1 MKKMKISFISLGCDK
16 NLVDSEKML
25 AMMYDLGYEVTDD
38 ISDAEA
44 VVINTCCFIHDAKQE
59 SINTIIE
66 TAGYKKTGRLKYLI
80 VTGCLATRY
89 HAEISECLPEVDA
102 ILSSSAADEL
112 DACIK
117 KLAGKGLKDKS
128 IIKDINRDPDLGKK
142 RLHNNLK
149 NYAYL
154 KIAEGCSKHCTY
166 CVIPSIKGEYRSFPF
181 VDIISEA
188 RDAVKMGKNELILI
202 AQEITVYGMDIYG
215 RKRLSDLLY
224 ALSEIEG
231 LEWIRLMYC
240 YPEEIDD
247 ELIKAIR
254 DIDKVCK
261 YIDMP
266 IQHISDGILKKMG
279 RKTTGKDIRTLIGK
293 LRKEIPGIAIR
304 TSLITGFPGETEED
318 HEELLE
324 FIKEYR
330 LDRVGVFTY
339 SKEENTPAARFKP
352 VVLKKIKEKRRKELM
367 LAQQQIVFEENKK
380 LYGKVMPAVA
390 EGYLPEEK
398 VYVFRTYRDA
408 PDVDG
413 CCFVSSDRD
422 IVLGTMIN
430 VKINGAAG
438 YDLTADVSQNEEVL

>member
-1 MKKMKISFISLGCDK
+1 MMKKMKISFISLGCDK

-25 AMMYDLGYEVTDD
+25 AMMNDSGYEVTD
-38 ISDAEA
+38 IIADAEA
-44 VVINTCCFIHDAKQE
+44 VIINTCCFIHDAKQE
-59 SINTIIE
+59 SIDTIIE

-89 HAEISECLPEVDA
+89 HDEISEYLPEVDA

-112 DACIK
+112 DSCLK
-117 KLAGKGLKDKS
+117 KLSGKGLESKS

-149 NYAYL
+149 NYAYI
-154 KIAEGCSKHCTY
+154 KIGEGCSKHCTY

-181 VDIISEA
+181 ENIISEA
-188 RDAVKMGKNELILI
+188 RDAVEKGKNELILI
-202 AQEITVYGMDIYG
+202 AQETTVYGTDLYG
-215 RKRLSDLLY
+215 RKRLSELLY
-224 ALSEIEG
+224 ALNDIEG

-266 IQHISDGILKKMG
+266 IQHISDSILKRMG
-279 RKTTGKDIRTLIGK
+279 RKTTGDDIRKLIVK

-318 HEELLE
+318 HTELLE

-367 LAQQQIVFEENKK
+367 LAQQEIVFEEHEK
-380 LYGKVMPAVA
+380 LYGKVLKAVA

-398 VYVFRTYRDA
+398 VYVARTYRDA

-422 IVLGTMIN
+422 IVLGTVTD

-438 YDLTADVSQNEEVL
+438 YDLTAEEVI

>member
-1 MKKMKISFISLGCDK
+1 MMKKMKISFISLGCDK

-25 AMMYDLGYEVTDD
+25 AMMNDSGYEITDNAA
-38 ISDAEA
+38 DADA

-59 SINTIIE
+59 SIDTIIE

-89 HAEISECLPEVDA
+89 HDEISEFLPEVDA
-102 ILSSSAADEL
+102 ILSSSATDEL
-112 DACIK
+112 DSCLK
-117 KLAGKGLKDKS
+117 KLSGKGLESKS

-149 NYAYL
+149 NYAYI
-154 KIAEGCSKHCTY
+154 KIGEGCSKHCTY

-181 VDIISEA
+181 EDIISEA
-188 RDAVKMGKNELILI
+188 EDAVKKGKNELILI
-202 AQEITVYGMDIYG
+202 AQETTVYGIDLYG
-215 RKRLSDLLY
+215 RKRLAELLY
-224 ALSEIEG
+224 ALNDIEG
-231 LEWIRLMYC
+231 LDWIRLMYC

-266 IQHISDGILKKMG
+266 IQHISDGILKRMG
-279 RKTTGKDIRTLIGK
+279 RKTTGDDIRKLIIR

-318 HEELLE
+318 HAELLK

-352 VVLKKIKEKRRKELM
+352 VVLKKIREKRRKELM
-367 LAQQQIVFEENKK
+367 LAQQEIVFEENKK
-380 LYGKVMPAVA
+380 LCGKKLQAVV

-398 VYVFRTYRDA
+398 VYVARTYRDA

-422 IVLGTMIN
+422 IVSGT
-430 VKINGAAG
+430 VTDVRINGAVG
-438 YDLTADVSQNEEVL
+438 YDLTAREEPS

>member
-1 MKKMKISFISLGCDK
+1 MMKKMKISFISLGCDK

-25 AMMYDLGYEVTDD
+25 AMMNDSGYEITDNAA
-38 ISDAEA
+38 DADA

-59 SINTIIE
+59 SIDTIIE

-89 HAEISECLPEVDA
+89 HDEISEFLPEVDA

-112 DACIK
+112 DSCLK
-117 KLAGKGLKDKS
+117 KLSGKGLESKS

-149 NYAYL
+149 NYAYI
-154 KIAEGCSKHCTY
+154 KIGEGCSKHCTY

-181 VDIISEA
+181 EDIISEA
-188 RDAVKMGKNELILI
+188 EDAVKKGKNELILI
-202 AQEITVYGMDIYG
+202 AQETTVYGIDLYG
-215 RKRLSDLLY
+215 RKRLVELLY
-224 ALSEIEG
+224 ALNDIEG
-231 LEWIRLMYC
+231 LDWIRLMYC

-266 IQHISDGILKKMG
+266 IQHISDGILKRMG
-279 RKTTGKDIRTLIGK
+279 RKTTGDDIRELIIR

-318 HEELLE
+318 HAELLK

-352 VVLKKIKEKRRKELM
+352 VVLKKIREKRRKELM
-367 LAQQQIVFEENKK
+367 LAQQEIVFEENKK
-380 LYGKVMPAVA
+380 LCGKKLQAVV

-398 VYVFRTYRDA
+398 VYVARTYRDA

-422 IVLGTMIN
+422 IVSGT
-430 VKINGAAG
+430 VTDVRINGAVG
-438 YDLTADVSQNEEVL
+438 YDLTAREEPS

>member
-1 MKKMKISFISLGCDK
+1 MMKKMKISFISLGCDK

-25 AMMYDLGYEVTDD
+25 AMMNDSGYEVTD
-38 ISDAEA
+38 IIADAEA
-44 VVINTCCFIHDAKQE
+44 VIINTCCFIHDAKQE
-59 SINTIIE
+59 SIDTIIE

-89 HAEISECLPEVDA
+89 HDEISEYLPEVDA

-112 DACIK
+112 DSCLK
-117 KLAGKGLKDKS
+117 KLSGKGLESKS

-149 NYAYL
+149 NYAYI
-154 KIAEGCSKHCTY
+154 KIGEGCSKHCTY

-181 VDIISEA
+181 EDIISEA
-188 RDAVKMGKNELILI
+188 RDAVEKGKNELILI
-202 AQEITVYGMDIYG
+202 AQETTVYGTDLYG
-215 RKRLSDLLY
+215 RKRLSELLY
-224 ALSEIEG
+224 ALNDIEG

-247 ELIKAIR
+247 ELINAIR

-266 IQHISDGILKKMG
+266 IQHISDSILKRMG
-279 RKTTGKDIRTLIGK
+279 RKTTGDDIRKLIVK

-318 HEELLE
+318 HTELLE

-367 LAQQQIVFEENKK
+367 LAQQEIVFEENEK
-380 LYGKVMPAVA
+380 LYGKVLKAVA

-398 VYVFRTYRDA
+398 VYVARTYRDA

-422 IVLGTMIN
+422 IVLGTVTD

-438 YDLTADVSQNEEVL
+438 YDLTAEEVI

>member
-1 MKKMKISFISLGCDK
+1 MMKKMKISFISLGCDK

-25 AMMYDLGYEVTDD
+25 AMMNDSGYEVTD
-38 ISDAEA
+38 IIADAEA
-44 VVINTCCFIHDAKQE
+44 VIINTCCFIHDAKQE
-59 SINTIIE
+59 SIDTIIE

-89 HAEISECLPEVDA
+89 HDEISEYLPEVDA

-112 DACIK
+112 DSCLK
-117 KLAGKGLKDKS
+117 KLSGKGLESKS

-149 NYAYL
+149 NYAYI
-154 KIAEGCSKHCTY
+154 KIGEGCSKHCTY

-181 VDIISEA
+181 EDIISEA
-188 RDAVKMGKNELILI
+188 RDAVEKGKNELILI
-202 AQEITVYGMDIYG
+202 AQETTVYGTDLYG
-215 RKRLSDLLY
+215 RKRLSELLY
-224 ALSEIEG
+224 ALNDIEG

-247 ELIKAIR
+247 ELINAIR

-266 IQHISDGILKKMG
+266 IQHISDSILKRMG
-279 RKTTGKDIRTLIGK
+279 RKTTGDDIRKLIVK

-318 HEELLE
+318 HTELLE

-352 VVLKKIKEKRRKELM
+352 AVLKKIKEKRRKELM
-367 LAQQQIVFEENKK
+367 LAQQEIVFEENEK
-380 LYGKVMPAVA
+380 LYGKVLKAVA

-398 VYVFRTYRDA
+398 VYVARTYRDA

-422 IVLGTMIN
+422 IVLGTVTD
-430 VKINGAAG
+430 VKINGAVG
-438 YDLTADVSQNEEVL
+438 YDLTAEEVI

>member
-1 MKKMKISFISLGCDK
+1 MMKKMKISFISLGCDK

-25 AMMYDLGYEVTDD
+25 AMMNDSGYEVTD
-38 ISDAEA
+38 IIADAEA
-44 VVINTCCFIHDAKQE
+44 VIINTCCFIHDAKQE
-59 SINTIIE
+59 SIDTIIE

-89 HAEISECLPEVDA
+89 HDEISEYLPEVDA

-112 DACIK
+112 DSCLK
-117 KLAGKGLKDKS
+117 KLSGKGLESKS

-149 NYAYL
+149 NYAYI
-154 KIAEGCSKHCTY
+154 KIGEGCSKHCTY

-181 VDIISEA
+181 EDIISEA
-188 RDAVKMGKNELILI
+188 RDAVEKGKNELILI
-202 AQEITVYGMDIYG
+202 AQETTVYGTDLYG
-215 RKRLSDLLY
+215 RKRLSELLY
-224 ALSEIEG
+224 ALNDIEG

-266 IQHISDGILKKMG
+266 IQHISDSILKRMG
-279 RKTTGKDIRTLIGK
+279 RKTTGDDIRKLIVK

-318 HEELLE
+318 HTELLE

-367 LAQQQIVFEENKK
+367 LAQQEIVFEENEK
-380 LYGKVMPAVA
+380 LYGKVLKAVA

-398 VYVFRTYRDA
+398 VYVARTYRDA

-422 IVLGTMIN
+422 IVLGTVTD

-438 YDLTADVSQNEEVL
+438 YDLTAEEVI

>member
-1 MKKMKISFISLGCDK
+1 MMKKMKISFISLGCDK

-25 AMMYDLGYEVTDD
+25 AMMNDSGYEVTD
-38 ISDAEA
+38 IIADAEA
-44 VVINTCCFIHDAKQE
+44 VIINTCCFIHDAKQE
-59 SINTIIE
+59 SIDTIIE

-89 HAEISECLPEVDA
+89 HDEISEYLPEVDA

-112 DACIK
+112 DSCLK
-117 KLAGKGLKDKS
+117 KLSGKGLESKS
-128 IIKDINRDPDLGKK
+128 IIKDINRDPDFGKK

-149 NYAYL
+149 NYAYI
-154 KIAEGCSKHCTY
+154 KIGEGCSKHCTY
-166 CVIPSIKGEYRSFPF
+166 CVIPAIKGEYRSFPF
-181 VDIISEA
+181 EDIISEA
-188 RDAVKMGKNELILI
+188 RDAVEKGKNELILI
-202 AQEITVYGMDIYG
+202 AQETTVYGTDLYG
-215 RKRLSDLLY
+215 RKRLSELLY
-224 ALSEIEG
+224 ALNGIEG

-247 ELIKAIR
+247 ELINAIR

-266 IQHISDGILKKMG
+266 IQHISDSILKRMG
-279 RKTTGKDIRTLIGK
+279 RKTTGDDIRKLIVK
-293 LRKEIPGIAIR
+293 LRREIPGIAIR

-318 HEELLE
+318 HTELLE

-367 LAQQQIVFEENKK
+367 LAQQEIVFEENEK
-380 LYGKVMPAVA
+380 LYGKVLKAVA

-398 VYVFRTYRDA
+398 VYVARTYRDA

-422 IVLGTMIN
+422 IVLGTVTD

-438 YDLTADVSQNEEVL
+438 YDLTAEEVI

>member
-1 MKKMKISFISLGCDK
+1 MMKKMKISFISLGCDK

-25 AMMYDLGYEVTDD
+25 AMMNDSGYEVTD
-38 ISDAEA
+38 IIADAEA
-44 VVINTCCFIHDAKQE
+44 VIINTCCFIHDAKQE
-59 SINTIIE
+59 SIDTIIE

-89 HAEISECLPEVDA
+89 HDEISEYLPEVDA

-112 DACIK
+112 DSCLK
-117 KLAGKGLKDKS
+117 KLSGKGLESKS

-149 NYAYL
+149 NYAYI
-154 KIAEGCSKHCTY
+154 KIGEGCSKHCTY

-181 VDIISEA
+181 EDIISEA
-188 RDAVKMGKNELILI
+188 RDAVEKGKNELILI
-202 AQEITVYGMDIYG
+202 AQETTVYGTDLYG
-215 RKRLSDLLY
+215 RKRLSELLY
-224 ALSEIEG
+224 ALNDIEG

-247 ELIKAIR
+247 ELINAIR

-266 IQHISDGILKKMG
+266 IQHISDSILKRMG
-279 RKTTGKDIRTLIGK
+279 RKTTGDDIRKLIVK
-293 LRKEIPGIAIR
+293 LRREIPGIAIR

-318 HEELLE
+318 HTELLE

-367 LAQQQIVFEENKK
+367 LAQQEIVFEENEK
-380 LYGKVMPAVA
+380 LYGKVLKAVA

-398 VYVFRTYRDA
+398 VYVARTYRDA

-422 IVLGTMIN
+422 IVLGTVTD

-438 YDLTADVSQNEEVL
+438 YDLTAEEVI

>member
-1 MKKMKISFISLGCDK
+1 MMKKMKISFISLGCDK

-25 AMMYDLGYEVTDD
+25 AMMNDSGYEVTD
-38 ISDAEA
+38 IIADAEA
-44 VVINTCCFIHDAKQE
+44 VIINTCCFIHDAKQE
-59 SINTIIE
+59 SIDTIIE

-89 HAEISECLPEVDA
+89 HDEISEYLPEVDA

-112 DACIK
+112 DSCLK
-117 KLAGKGLKDKS
+117 KLSGKGLESKS

-149 NYAYL
+149 NYAYI
-154 KIAEGCSKHCTY
+154 KIGEGCSKHCTY

-181 VDIISEA
+181 EDIILEA
-188 RDAVKMGKNELILI
+188 RDAVEKGKNELILI
-202 AQEITVYGMDIYG
+202 AQETTVYGTDLYG
-215 RKRLSDLLY
+215 RKRLSELLY
-224 ALSEIEG
+224 ALNDIEG

-247 ELIKAIR
+247 ELINAIR

-266 IQHISDGILKKMG
+266 IQHISDSILKRMG
-279 RKTTGKDIRTLIGK
+279 RKTTGDDIRKLIVK
-293 LRKEIPGIAIR
+293 LRREIPGIAIR

-318 HEELLE
+318 HTELLE

-367 LAQQQIVFEENKK
+367 LAQQEIVFEENEK
-380 LYGKVMPAVA
+380 LYGKVLKAVA

-398 VYVFRTYRDA
+398 VYVARTYRDA

-422 IVLGTMIN
+422 IVLGTVTD

-438 YDLTADVSQNEEVL
+438 YDLTAEEVI

>member
-1 MKKMKISFISLGCDK
+1 MMKKMKISFISLGCDK

-25 AMMYDLGYEVTDD
+25 AMMNDSGYEVTD
-38 ISDAEA
+38 IIADAEA
-44 VVINTCCFIHDAKQE
+44 VIINTCCFIHDAKQE
-59 SINTIIE
+59 SIDTIIE

-89 HAEISECLPEVDA
+89 HDEISEYLPEVDA

-112 DACIK
+112 DSCLK
-117 KLAGKGLKDKS
+117 KLSGKGLESKS

-149 NYAYL
+149 NYAYI
-154 KIAEGCSKHCTY
+154 KIGEGCSKHCTY

-181 VDIISEA
+181 EDIISEA
-188 RDAVKMGKNELILI
+188 RDAVEKGKNELILI
-202 AQEITVYGMDIYG
+202 AQETTVYGTDLYG
-215 RKRLSDLLY
+215 RKRLSELLY
-224 ALSEIEG
+224 ALNDIEG

-266 IQHISDGILKKMG
+266 IQHISDSILKRMG
-279 RKTTGKDIRTLIGK
+279 RKTTGDDIRKLIVK

-318 HEELLE
+318 HTELLE

-367 LAQQQIVFEENKK
+367 LAQQEIVFEENEK
-380 LYGKVMPAVA
+380 LYGKVLKAVA
-390 EGYLPEEK
+390 EGYLPEEN
-398 VYVFRTYRDA
+398 VYVARTYRDA

-422 IVLGTMIN
+422 IVLGTVTD

-438 YDLTADVSQNEEVL
+438 YDLTAEEVI

>member
-1 MKKMKISFISLGCDK
+1 MMKKMKISFISLGCDK

-25 AMMYDLGYEVTDD
+25 AMMNDSGYEITDNAA
-38 ISDAEA
+38 DADA

-59 SINTIIE
+59 SIDTIIE
-66 TAGYKKTGRLKYLI
+66 TAGNKKTGRLKYLI

-89 HAEISECLPEVDA
+89 HDEISEFLPEVDA

-112 DACIK
+112 DSCLK
-117 KLAGKGLKDKS
+117 KLSGKGLESKS

-149 NYAYL
+149 NYAYI
-154 KIAEGCSKHCTY
+154 KIGEGCSKHCTY

-181 VDIISEA
+181 EDIISEA
-188 RDAVKMGKNELILI
+188 EDAVKKGKNELILI
-202 AQEITVYGMDIYG
+202 AQETTVYGIDLYG
-215 RKRLSDLLY
+215 RKRLAELLY
-224 ALSEIEG
+224 ALNDIEG
-231 LEWIRLMYC
+231 LDWIRLMYC

-266 IQHISDGILKKMG
+266 IQHISDGILKRMG
-279 RKTTGKDIRTLIGK
+279 RKTTGDDIRELIIR

-318 HEELLE
+318 HAELLK

-352 VVLKKIKEKRRKELM
+352 VVLKKIREKRRKELM
-367 LAQQQIVFEENKK
+367 LAQQEIVFEENKK
-380 LYGKVMPAVA
+380 LCGKKLQAVV

-398 VYVFRTYRDA
+398 VYVARTYRDA

-422 IVLGTMIN
+422 IVSGT
-430 VKINGAAG
+430 VTDVRINGAVG
-438 YDLTADVSQNEEVL
+438 YDLTAREEPS

>member
-1 MKKMKISFISLGCDK
+1 MMKKMKISFISLGCDK

-25 AMMYDLGYEVTDD
+25 AMMNDSGYEITDNAA
-38 ISDAEA
+38 DADA

-59 SINTIIE
+59 SIDTIIE

-89 HAEISECLPEVDA
+89 HDEISEFLPEVDA

-112 DACIK
+112 DSCLK
-117 KLAGKGLKDKS
+117 KLSGKGLESKS

-149 NYAYL
+149 NYAYI
-154 KIAEGCSKHCTY
+154 KIGEGCSKHCTY

-181 VDIISEA
+181 EDIISEA
-188 RDAVKMGKNELILI
+188 EDAVKKGKNELILI
-202 AQEITVYGMDIYG
+202 AQETTVYGIDLYG
-215 RKRLSDLLY
+215 RKRLAELLY
-224 ALSEIEG
+224 ALNDIEG
-231 LEWIRLMYC
+231 LDWIRLMYC

-266 IQHISDGILKKMG
+266 IQHISDGILKRMG
-279 RKTTGKDIRTLIGK
+279 RKTTGDDIRKLIIR

-318 HEELLE
+318 HAELLK

-352 VVLKKIKEKRRKELM
+352 VVLKKIREKRRKELM
-367 LAQQQIVFEENKK
+367 LAQQEIVFEENKK
-380 LYGKVMPAVA
+380 LCGKKLQAVV

-398 VYVFRTYRDA
+398 VYVARTYRDA

-422 IVLGTMIN
+422 IVSGT
-430 VKINGAAG
+430 VTDVRINGAVG
-438 YDLTADVSQNEEVL
+438 YDLTAREEPS

>member
-1 MKKMKISFISLGCDK
+1 MMKKMKISFISLGCDK

-25 AMMYDLGYEVTDD
+25 AMMNDSGYEVTD
-38 ISDAEA
+38 IIADAEA
-44 VVINTCCFIHDAKQE
+44 VIINTCCFIHDAKQE
-59 SINTIIE
+59 SIDTIIE

-89 HAEISECLPEVDA
+89 HDEISEYLPEVDA

-112 DACIK
+112 DSCLK
-117 KLAGKGLKDKS
+117 KLSGKGLESKS

-149 NYAYL
+149 NYAYI
-154 KIAEGCSKHCTY
+154 KIGEGCSKHCTY

-181 VDIISEA
+181 ENIISEA
-188 RDAVKMGKNELILI
+188 RDAVEKGKNELILI
-202 AQEITVYGMDIYG
+202 AQETTVYGTDLYG
-215 RKRLSDLLY
+215 RKRLSELLY
-224 ALSEIEG
+224 ALNDIEG

-266 IQHISDGILKKMG
+266 IQHISDSILKRMG
-279 RKTTGKDIRTLIGK
+279 RKTTGDDIRKLIVK

-318 HEELLE
+318 HTELLE

-367 LAQQQIVFEENKK
+367 LAQQEIVFEENEK
-380 LYGKVMPAVA
+380 LYGKVLKAVA

-398 VYVFRTYRDA
+398 VYVARTYRDA

-422 IVLGTMIN
+422 IVLGTVTD

-438 YDLTADVSQNEEVL
+438 YDLTAEEVI

>member
-1 MKKMKISFISLGCDK
+1 MMKKMKISFISLGCDK

-25 AMMYDLGYEVTDD
+25 AMMNDSGYEITDNAA
-38 ISDAEA
+38 DADA

-59 SINTIIE
+59 SIDTIIE

-89 HAEISECLPEVDA
+89 HDEISEFLPEVDA
-102 ILSSSAADEL
+102 ILSSSATDEL
-112 DACIK
+112 DSCLK
-117 KLAGKGLKDKS
+117 KLSGKGLESKS

-149 NYAYL
+149 NYAYI
-154 KIAEGCSKHCTY
+154 KIGEGCSKHCTY

-181 VDIISEA
+181 EDIVSEA
-188 RDAVKMGKNELILI
+188 EDAVKKGKNELILI
-202 AQEITVYGMDIYG
+202 AQETTVYGIDLYG
-215 RKRLSDLLY
+215 RKRLADLLY
-224 ALSEIEG
+224 ALNDIEG
-231 LEWIRLMYC
+231 LDWIRLMYC

-266 IQHISDGILKKMG
+266 IQHISDGILKRMG
-279 RKTTGKDIRTLIGK
+279 RKTTGDDIRKLIIG

-318 HEELLE
+318 HAELLK

-352 VVLKKIKEKRRKELM
+352 VVLKKIREKRRKELM
-367 LAQQQIVFEENKK
+367 LAQQEIVFEENKK
-380 LYGKVMPAVA
+380 LCGKKLQAVV

-398 VYVFRTYRDA
+398 VYVARTYRDA

-422 IVLGTMIN
+422 IVSGT
-430 VKINGAAG
+430 VTDVRINGAVG
-438 YDLTADVSQNEEVL
+438 YDLTAREEPS

>member
-1 MKKMKISFISLGCDK
+1 MMKKMKISFISLGCDK

-25 AMMYDLGYEVTDD
+25 AMMNDSGYEITDNAA
-38 ISDAEA
+38 DADA

-59 SINTIIE
+59 SIDTIIE

-89 HAEISECLPEVDA
+89 HDEISEFLPEVDA
-102 ILSSSAADEL
+102 ILSSSASDEL
-112 DACIK
+112 DSCLK
-117 KLAGKGLKDKS
+117 KLSGKGLKSKS

-149 NYAYL
+149 NYAYI
-154 KIAEGCSKHCTY
+154 KIGEGCSKHCTY

-181 VDIISEA
+181 EDIISEA
-188 RDAVKMGKNELILI
+188 EDAVKKGKNELILI
-202 AQEITVYGMDIYG
+202 AQETTVYGVDLYG
-215 RKRLSDLLY
+215 KKRLAELLY
-224 ALSEIEG
+224 ALNDIEG
-231 LEWIRLMYC
+231 LDWIRLMYC

-266 IQHISDGILKKMG
+266 IQHISDGILKRMG
-279 RKTTGKDIRTLIGK
+279 RKTTGDDIRKLIIR

-318 HEELLE
+318 HAELLK

-352 VVLKKIKEKRRKELM
+352 VVLKKIREKRRKELM
-367 LAQQQIVFEENKK
+367 LAQQEIVFEENKK
-380 LYGKVMPAVA
+380 LCGKKLQAVV

-398 VYVFRTYRDA
+398 VYVARTYRDA

-413 CCFVSSDRD
+413 CCFVNSDRD
-422 IVLGTMIN
+422 IVSGT
-430 VKINGAAG
+430 VTDVRINGAVG
-438 YDLTADVSQNEEVL
+438 YDLTAREEPS

>member
-1 MKKMKISFISLGCDK
+1 MMKKMKISFISLGCDK

-25 AMMYDLGYEVTDD
+25 AMMNDSGYEVTD
-38 ISDAEA
+38 IIADAEA
-44 VVINTCCFIHDAKQE
+44 VIINTCCFIHDAKQE
-59 SINTIIE
+59 SIDTIIE

-89 HAEISECLPEVDA
+89 HDEISEYLPEVDA

-112 DACIK
+112 DSCLK
-117 KLAGKGLKDKS
+117 KLSGKGLESKS

-149 NYAYL
+149 NYAYI
-154 KIAEGCSKHCTY
+154 KIGEGCSKHCTY

-181 VDIISEA
+181 EDIISEA
-188 RDAVKMGKNELILI
+188 RDAVEKGKNELILI
-202 AQEITVYGMDIYG
+202 AQETTVYGTDLYG
-215 RKRLSDLLY
+215 RKRLSELLY
-224 ALSEIEG
+224 ALNDIEG

-247 ELIKAIR
+247 ELINAIR

-266 IQHISDGILKKMG
+266 IQHISDSILKRMG
-279 RKTTGKDIRTLIGK
+279 RKTTGDDIRKLIVK
-293 LRKEIPGIAIR
+293 LRKKIPGIAIR

-318 HEELLE
+318 HTELLE

-367 LAQQQIVFEENKK
+367 LAQQEIVFEENEK
-380 LYGKVMPAVA
+380 LYGKVLKAVA

-398 VYVFRTYRDA
+398 VYVARTYRDA

-422 IVLGTMIN
+422 IVLGTVTD

-438 YDLTADVSQNEEVL
+438 YDLTAEEVI

>member
-1 MKKMKISFISLGCDK
+1 MKISFISLGCDK

-25 AMMYDLGYEVTDD
+25 AMMNDSGYEITDNAA
-38 ISDAEA
+38 DADA

-59 SINTIIE
+59 SIDTIIE

-89 HAEISECLPEVDA
+89 HDEISEFLPEVDA
-102 ILSSSAADEL
+102 ILSSSATDEL
-112 DACIK
+112 DSCLK
-117 KLAGKGLKDKS
+117 KLSGKGLESKS

-149 NYAYL
+149 NYAYI
-154 KIAEGCSKHCTY
+154 KIGEGCSKHCTY

-181 VDIISEA
+181 EDIISEA
-188 RDAVKMGKNELILI
+188 EDAVKKGKNELILI
-202 AQEITVYGMDIYG
+202 AQETTVYGIDLYG
-215 RKRLSDLLY
+215 RKRLAELLY
-224 ALSEIEG
+224 ALNDIEG
-231 LEWIRLMYC
+231 LDWIRLMYC

-266 IQHISDGILKKMG
+266 IQHISDGILKRMG
-279 RKTTGKDIRTLIGK
+279 RKTTGDDIRKLIIR

-318 HEELLE
+318 HAELLK

-352 VVLKKIKEKRRKELM
+352 VVLKKIREKRRKELM
-367 LAQQQIVFEENKK
+367 LAQQEIVFEENKK
-380 LYGKVMPAVA
+380 LCGKKLQAVV

-398 VYVFRTYRDA
+398 VYVARTYRDA

-422 IVLGTMIN
+422 IVSGT
-430 VKINGAAG
+430 VTDVRINGAVG
-438 YDLTADVSQNEEVL
+438 YDLTAREEPS

>member
-1 MKKMKISFISLGCDK
+1 MMKKMKISFISLGCDK

-25 AMMYDLGYEVTDD
+25 AMMNDSGYEVTD
-38 ISDAEA
+38 IIADAEA
-44 VVINTCCFIHDAKQE
+44 VIINTCCFIHDAKQE
-59 SINTIIE
+59 SIDTIIE

-89 HAEISECLPEVDA
+89 HDEISEYLPEVDA

-112 DACIK
+112 DSCLK
-117 KLAGKGLKDKS
+117 KLSGKGLESKS

-149 NYAYL
+149 NYAYI
-154 KIAEGCSKHCTY
+154 KIGEGCSKHCTY

-181 VDIISEA
+181 EDIISEA
-188 RDAVKMGKNELILI
+188 RDAVEKGKNELILI
-202 AQEITVYGMDIYG
+202 AQETTVYGTDLYG
-215 RKRLSDLLY
+215 RKRLSELLY
-224 ALSEIEG
+224 ALNDIEG

-247 ELIKAIR
+247 ELINAIR

-266 IQHISDGILKKMG
+266 IQHISDSILKRMG
-279 RKTTGKDIRTLIGK
+279 RKTTGDDIRKLIVK
-293 LRKEIPGIAIR
+293 LRREIPGIAIR

-318 HEELLE
+318 HTELLE

-367 LAQQQIVFEENKK
+367 LAQQEIVFEENEK
-380 LYGKVMPAVA
+380 LYGKVLNAVA

-398 VYVFRTYRDA
+398 VYVARTYRDA

-422 IVLGTMIN
+422 IVLGTVTD

-438 YDLTADVSQNEEVL
+438 YDLTAEEVI